1 MPTSAN
7 TTAIATAIQSI
18 MQSAQVNGQPAYNNV
33 IIGGLKDYV
42 DSMPVGVVFPI
53 KGSLERYTFGRSAK
67 IHDKPLFN
75 IASVVSYTNAEQ
87 ADLQLY
93 AIRDAVT
100 FAFMQSA
107 TLNIA
112 GPVIINVPANG
123 ERWSF
128 PTINGNKC
136 RAHEFTL
143 LVTYEYTLP
152 LGPQP

>member
-1 MPTSAN
+1 MPTSPD
-7 TTAIATAIQSI
+7 TTAIAQAIQTI
-18 MQSAQVNGQPAYNNV
+18 MKSATVNGSPAYANT
-33 IIGGLKDYV
+33 IIGGLKDYT
-42 DSMPVGVVFPI
+42 DELPVGVVFPI
-53 KGSLERYTFGRSAK
+53 KGSTERYVLGRSAK
-67 IHDKPLFN
+67 IHDKPQFN

-93 AIRDAVT
+93 AIRDAVV
-100 FAFMQSA
+100 FLFMQSA

-112 GPVIINVPANG
+112 GPVVINVPSNA

>member
-7 TTAIATAIQSI
+7 TTAIAQAIQTI
-18 MQSAQVNGQPAYNNV
+18 MQSAQVNAQPAYSNV

-42 DSMPVGVVFPI
+42 DAMPVGVIMPV
-53 KGSLERYTFGRSAK
+53 KGSLERYTLGRSAK
-67 IHDKPLFN
+67 IHDKPQFN
-75 IASVVSYTNAEQ
+75 IASVVPYTNAATAE
-87 ADLQLY
+87 LQLY

-100 FAFMQSA
+100 FLFAQSA

-112 GPVIINVPANG
+112 GPVIINVPPNA

-128 PTINGNKC
+128 PTINGNKM

-143 LVTYEYTLP
+143 FVTYEYTLP
-152 LGPQP
+152 QGPQP